1 MLIIPCD
8 CFQAVTF
15 PLVDMVVPAPRIRRP
30 FEELSQP
37 FSTSCSKLCNHPLD
51 PDKQLPAFGQ
61 DLWAGGHLE
70 EKKTLLLPEEE
81 LVIREELERL
91 VEEDGTPPSSLSS
104 RHSQEDDE
112 DKMPEES
119 FMKYTKD
126 SRTASPARESGEGES
141 TEDKKQIKVDLRE
154 TEEAG
159 VSPRRP
165 APRGPSIQKQRG
177 RSVSQLVS
185 QFNPTLNV

>member
-1 MLIIPCD
+1 M
-8 CFQAVTF
+8 QAVSF

-37 FSTSCSKLCNHPLD
+37 FSSSCSKLCNHPLD
-51 PDKQLPAFGQ
+51 PDKQLPAFHGQ
-61 DLWAGGHLE
+61 GDNSWPGAGQE
-70 EKKTLLLPEEE
+70 EQKTLLLPDEE

-91 VEEDGTPPSSLSS
+91 GEEDGTPPSSLSS

-126 SRTASPARESGEGES
+126 SRTASPAREPAGGEVESGG
-141 TEDKKQIKVDLRE
+141 EDKKQIKVDLRE
-154 TEEAG
+154 TEEVGEEAPSA
-159 VSPRRP
+159 SPRRP
-165 APRGPSIQKQRG
+165 APRGPAIQKQRG
-177 RSVSQLVS
+177 RSVVNFPKLDI
-185 QFNPTLNV
+185 

>member
-8 CFQAVTF
+8 CLQAVTF

-126 SRTASPARESGEGES
+126 SRTATPAKEEGEGDS
-141 TEDKKQIKVDLRE
+141 EDKKQIKVDLRE
-154 TEEAG
+154 TEEPGDVQEPPSA
-159 VSPRRP
+159 SPRRP
-165 APRGPSIQKQRG
+165 APRGPAIQKQRG
-177 RSVSQLVS
+177 RSVSH
-185 QFNPTLNV
+185 

>member
-1 MLIIPCD
+1 
-8 CFQAVTF
+8 
-15 PLVDMVVPAPRIRRP
+15 MVVPAPRIRRP
-30 FEELSQP
+30 FEDLSQP
-37 FSTSCSKLCNHPLD
+37 FSSSCSKLCNHPID
-51 PDKQLPAFGQ
+51 PDRQLPGFPEQ
-61 DLWAGGHLE
+61 DNWPGGHQAE

-126 SRTASPARESGEGES
+126 SRTASPARESGEGE
-141 TEDKKQIKVDLRE
+141 TGEDKKQIKVDLRE
-154 TEEAG
+154 GEDTGVVKEEVSGEPPSA
-159 VSPRRP
+159 SPRRP
-165 APRGPSIQKQRG
+165 APRGPAIQKQRG
-177 RSVSQLVS
+177 R
-185 QFNPTLNV
+185 